1 MGTTVKRA
9 GDMGQNFVQTSQGD
23 TPNNI
28 NVSMNAKGQAQV
40 EVKLC
45 FASPDEMEREAGA
58 QLARIYREVR
68 LRLSEIGIS
77 LAGEK

>member
-1 MGTTVKRA
+1 MGITVTRS
-9 GDMGQNFVQTSQGD
+9 GDQGQNFTQTSQGE
-23 TPNNI
+23 TFNNI
-28 NVSMNAKGQAQV
+28 TVSMNAKGQAQV

-45 FASPDEMEREAGA
+45 FSSPDEMEREAGA

-68 LRLSEIGIS
+68 LRLSETGIS